1 MSFNH
6 LDYLLLSKLMKKIRE
21 SIDAGCNAIVKEFLR
36 KATTKS
42 RWITLEKMVAD
53 LEKFERSS
61 VKDDL
66 P

>member
-1 MSFNH
+1 
-6 LDYLLLSKLMKKIRE
+6 MKKIRE

-36 KATTKS
+36 KATTKF